1 LIRQALTTNLRRARI
16 PGNVLLEEGEADL
29 PEQSVVVVSQLF
41 TVDKE
46 DLLDKIGSLS
56 GQHPASRSAGRRTD
70 DLSVRPA
77 GQGSHGLPAPG
88 PGVHHA
94 DEAGRRGMKNARG
107 KTRQQNIKSWSLV
120 HVMVTAPMGAANQSE
135 GHPF

>member
-1 LIRQALTTNLRRARI
+1 MYWFDFGKPAGSGPGFLRPCVVVQSDVFNESAIHIVVVCALTTNLRRARI

-56 GQHPASRSAGRRTD
+56 AERVERVFEGIC
-70 DLSVRPA
+70 
-77 GQGSHGLPAPG
+77 GLLTPE
-88 PGVHHA
+88 GV
-94 DEAGRRGMKNARG
+94 
-107 KTRQQNIKSWSLV
+107 
-120 HVMVTAPMGAANQSE
+120 
-135 GHPF
+135 